1 MTKKGKERE
10 KANILIPEI
19 PIRGENSN
27 SNTIFTNINNI
38 SNSELKDFSTNIY
51 NFLENAPTNIKKS
64 FSSLISYINFLESN
78 LSISS
83 PSSSTFSNISN
94 TSISSSLSTIKEDI
108 SFIKNNLKEIKKDK
122 KEENS
127 QTLKKSDIK
136 SFSSLFNNNTT
147 NYNTNFNSIIAKETN
162 KLKESLYI
170 PPLELKTLLKGK
182 NEGEKW
188 DLVRKELEKYLPK
201 TIITNIR
208 GSRYPPSNNIILTFN
223 TSKEK
228 EEFENLSKL

>member
-10 KANILIPEI
+10 KANILILEI

-27 SNTIFTNINNI
+27 SNIIFTNINNI

-51 NFLENAPTNIKKS
+51 NFLENTPTNIKKS

-127 QTLKKSDIK
+127 
-136 SFSSLFNNNTT
+136 
-147 NYNTNFNSIIAKETN
+147 
-162 KLKESLYI
+162 
-170 PPLELKTLLKGK
+170 
-182 NEGEKW
+182 
-188 DLVRKELEKYLPK
+188 
-201 TIITNIR
+201 
-208 GSRYPPSNNIILTFN
+208 
-223 TSKEK
+223 
-228 EEFENLSKL
+228 